1 LIDTIKSF
9 LQKHYAFD
17 SLFQKGEVPDRDI
30 SFNQFKLSNSKRL
43 VMYALKVSP
52 IFCSV
57 GFATLFLMQLAGQ
70 ISDTSFVEAMG
81 LSMSFASLG
90 NMFNQYQFLNALY
103 IISVSGLIGYGT
115 NYIAIRMLFR
125 PVNKRPV
132 WGQGLIPAQRDRII
146 VTLAQGM
153 HKHVLNEDL
162 IRMRVEETGL
172 VSKVNNLV
180 MDGTTNLVKDA
191 ELRILL
197 KKMIFDSIND
207 YARRE
212 DIRIE
217 IRNLIDQ
224 RLENN
229 LEGGLKKFLLQTY
242 KKYNERDYHEVIDK
256 VVNDIPKVAIE
267 VIEKMEAQLDRVAA
281 YVRMQKGY
289 TEKQIMNIFV
299 DLLNRIDITSLLA
312 KQMEHFDEAKLE
324 KMVWEATNEQLLY
337 IQYLGTVLGILGG
350 MLIWQP
356 QIMGGIY
363 ILIFSLLWML
373 DNFIFNLNKKKAKKA
388 LASQSES
395 QSPTNIDA

>member
-1 LIDTIKSF
+1 MIDTIKTF

-17 SLFQKGEVPDRDI
+17 SLFQKGEKTNQDI
-30 SFNQFKLSNSKRL
+30 SFNQFKLSTSKKL

-57 GFATLFLMQLAGQ
+57 GFIGLFLMQLAGQ
-70 ISDTSFVEAMG
+70 ISDTALIQSLG
-81 LSMSFASLG
+81 LETSFANLG
-90 NMFNQYQFLNALY
+90 NMFTSHQILNALY

-180 MDGTTNLVKDA
+180 MDGTSNLVLDE
-191 ELRILL
+191 ELRKIL

-207 YARRE
+207 YAQRQ
-212 DIRIE
+212 DIRVE

-229 LEGGLKKFLLQTY
+229 LDGGLKKFLLQTY
-242 KKYNERDYHEVIDK
+242 KKYNEKDYHEVIDK

-281 YVRMQKGY
+281 YIRLQKGY

-299 DLLNRIDITSLLA
+299 DLLNRIDITGLLA

-363 ILIFSLLWML
+363 ILLFSFLWVL
-373 DNFIFNLNKKKAKKA
+373 DNVIFKMKTKA
-388 LASQSES
+388 LKA
-395 QSPTNIDA
+395 